1 MTEVIC
7 WQMVDNHHFFEK
19 NGGKIEGIPE
29 YKDSGHGG
37 GDHALMRDFLE
48 AVSWNDISRLTSTVD
63 VSVESHVMAFDAEKS
78 RRNGRKVQVKV

>member
-1 MTEVIC
+1 
-7 WQMVDNHHFFEK
+7 
-19 NGGKIEGIPE
+19 
-29 YKDSGHGG
+29 
-37 GDHALMRDFLE
+37 MRDFLE